1 MLGTDVGFIN
11 SLFKGWTTYELILN
25 ILFILLLLLISSIIY
40 WDTINSKI
48 KKNSRCRRNKDLFD
62 KLNGI
67 FTLNVLNKSGDKL
80 FNIDYDFKNKKQDI
94 TCNCKKGN
102 YGNTFDNIKYRNLR
116 NSKDETYRL
125 DCNCDKIY
133 DYDEN
138 KVIYNGEPGLIRY
151 HNNNSNTEF
160 FEEIFKGM

>member
-40 WDTINSKI
+40 WDTISTKI

-67 FTLNVLNKSGDKL
+67 LL
-80 FNIDYDFKNKKQDI
+80 
-94 TCNCKKGN
+94 
-102 YGNTFDNIKYRNLR
+102 
-116 NSKDETYRL
+116 
-125 DCNCDKIY
+125 
-133 DYDEN
+133 
-138 KVIYNGEPGLIRY
+138 
-151 HNNNSNTEF
+151 
-160 FEEIFKGM
+160 